1 MKEPDF
7 PHNEQE
13 RMEALLDLEILDTAP
28 EEVFDRITRLAAHI
42 IDAPVVLMTF
52 LDDDR
57 NWFKSKIG
65 VDFAE
70 SPRNI
75 SFCGHAIHHDEVLMV
90 SDATKDS
97 RFADNPLVTEIP
109 NVKFYAGAPLIL
121 SDGIRLGTLCAFDMQ
136 PRELD
141 SHQLDALRDLAA
153 VAVDELDLR
162 KSVKVQGQISQELRE
177 QAKELQH
184 SNQALE
190 QYVYMAAHD
199 LRAPLKRLINLADL
213 AVLDSDGA
221 DSSLVM
227 PMRESAVEMEGLVM
241 GYGRLAG
248 LTQGVTSEQL
258 ASTMI
263 DQAREATG
271 QVIGV
276 NIIGD
281 AAVVCDSFLVT
292 QAFVNLLEN
301 AHKYGSGDHVVI
313 DLRDD
318 GEEYAFSVSNEV
330 EESFPVDNTIF
341 APFKRLVS
349 DDRGTGLGL
358 AIVERVAQLH
368 GGSAS
373 ASCEDKRFEVTLSF
387 PKRSLT

>member
-1 MKEPDF
+1 MKEPDL
-7 PHNEQE
+7 PANENE
-13 RMEALLDLEILDTAP
+13 RMAALLDLKILDTAP

-52 LDDDR
+52 LDEDR

-65 VDFAE
+65 VDFAD

-75 SFCGHAIHHDEVLMV
+75 SFCGHAIHNDEVMMV
-90 SDATKDS
+90 PDAQEDE
-97 RFADNPLVTEIP
+97 RFADNPLVAEMP
-109 NVKFYAGAPLIL
+109 NVRFYAGAPLIL

-136 PRELD
+136 PRVLSDE
-141 SHQLDALRDLAA
+141 QIGALRDLAS

-162 KSVKVQGQISQELRE
+162 KSVEVEARISQELRE
-177 QAKELQH
+177 QTVELQH

-190 QYVYMAAHD
+190 QYVYMASHD

-221 DSSLVM
+221 ASGLVG
-227 PMRESAVEMEGLVM
+227 PMRESAVEMEELVS

-248 LTQGVTSEQL
+248 LSQGEASEQL
-258 ASTMI
+258 ASAMVKEAYEASGQII
-263 DQAREATG
+263 DVRVT
-271 QVIGV
+271 
-276 NIIGD
+276 GD
-281 AAVVCDSFLVT
+281 ASVVCDSFLVT
-292 QAFVNLLEN
+292 QALVNLLEN
-301 AHKYGSGDHVVI
+301 AHKYGSGDSVVI
-313 DLRDD
+313 DLTDD
-318 GEEYAFSVSNEV
+318 NEQVGIAVSNEV
-330 EESFPVDNTIF
+330 EQSFEVDNTIF

-373 ASCEDKRFEVTLSF
+373 ASCSDKTFAVQLSL
-387 PKRSLT
+387 PKRGI